1 MDVCRVDELKV
12 RMLPQSHED
21 FRRSVCVGCH
31 KPGCKRKV
39 SELLEPIVR
48 EKIFSGYSV
57 KNKSLPLGVCQ
68 GCSRQLKKEKK
79 FTSVVI
85 LTLICLNLMKLILT
99 YIYIFS
105 FKTVYNCINL
115 DHKRSTKSIH
125 IKKIKSLK

>member
-1 MDVCRVDELKV
+1 M
-12 RMLPQSHED
+12 
-21 FRRSVCVGCH
+21 GCH

-79 FTSVVI
+79 FFKMDFDYDD
-85 LTLICLNLMKLILT
+85 LTRKMSRRDVDEDGRCLCYICAAGRSKKKICL
-99 YIYIFS
+99 
-105 FKTVYNCINL
+105 
-115 DHKRSTKSIH
+115 KRKKSH
-125 IKKIKSLK
+125 NAPKK